1 MMTTPGGNTEVHC
14 QEHCQETAER
24 ITASVRMNETPEDI
38 NLTTQKIE
46 IAKQTMITGRCGSLK
61 IAVYNVELL
70 IN

>member
-1 MMTTPGGNTEVHC
+1 
-14 QEHCQETAER
+14 
-24 ITASVRMNETPEDI
+24 MNETPEDI